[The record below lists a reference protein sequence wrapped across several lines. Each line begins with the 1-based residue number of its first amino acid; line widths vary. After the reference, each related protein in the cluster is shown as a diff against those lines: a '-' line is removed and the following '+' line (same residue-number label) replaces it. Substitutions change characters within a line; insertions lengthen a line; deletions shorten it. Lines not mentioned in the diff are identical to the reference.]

1 MRRRWILAAGTAALG
16 LCGLGWAQDE
26 ESVIRIDVNL
36 VNLFFNA
43 RDKNGAYRAN
53 LEKTDITV
61 FEDGK
66 PQEIKAFSREVDLPL
81 TIGLLVDV
89 SRSQQALIPD
99 ERRAASQF
107 FRRLLR
113 DKDLA
118 FVISFGAEIELLQD
132 YTSSGRLLEKALDEL
147 KLSAG
152 FSGLGPIPVSNPKGT
167 LLFDAI
173 YLATNEQLK
182 GQVGRKVVVVISD
195 GADQGSHYKIK
206 EAIEA
211 AHRADAI
218 VYSILYVDPNFNGFP
233 GDLKRISEETGGRLF
248 EVDRRQSLEQIFNAI
263 EEEMRSQYT
272 LAYSSGNTAHD
283 GGFRKIEIRP
293 RDKNIRIQARRGYFA
308 ESQ

>member
-1 MRRRWILAAGTAALG
+1 MVAATVGLG
-16 LCGLGWAQDE
+16 LAGLVWAQQE
-26 ESVIRIDVNL
+26 EGVIQVDVNL
-36 VNLFFNA
+36 VSLFFTA
-43 RDKNGAYRAN
+43 RDKNGAYRTT
-53 LEKTDITV
+53 LTKDDITV
-61 FEDGK
+61 FEDARQ
-66 PQEIKAFSREVDLPL
+66 QEMKAFSREVNLPL

-89 SRSQQALIPD
+89 SRSQQAMIPD

-107 FRRLLR
+107 FHRILK

-118 FVISFGAEIELLQD
+118 FLISFGAEIELLQD
-132 YTSSGRLLEKALDEL
+132 YTSSGRLLEKGLDGL

-152 FSGLGPIPVSNPKGT
+152 VTGLGPIPVSNPKGT
-167 LLFDAI
+167 LMFDSI

-182 GQVGRKVVVVISD
+182 GQVGRKIVVVISD

-206 EAIEA
+206 DAIEA

-248 EVDRRQSLEQIFNAI
+248 EVDRRTSLDGIFTAI

-272 LAYSSGNTAHD
+272 LTYASTNTSRD

-293 RDKNIRIQARRGYFA
+293 KDKNVKIQARRGYYA
-308 ESQ
+308 ESD